1 MKKNTYTNFLFC
13 LFIALAMSSCV
24 SRSKMVY
31 LANATQTDISNTA
44 ATYEPKIQVDDIL
57 QLVITAENSDVVA
70 PYNLKRVQISS
81 DQVGSSDQSSNL
93 LMTYLVDSNGDIDM
107 PQIGLVHIAGK
118 TRREAI
124 QEIKNKLSEY
134 ITEPLVSLRIANFK
148 ISVLGEVNRPDTY
161 TVTGERITLL
171 EAISKAGDLTIQGKR
186 DNIIVIREVD
196 GNRSINRVDLT
207 NSDFITSPFYYL
219 AQNDVVYVEPNQMKL
234 NNANV
239 GPSLT
244 IAVSAVSLLI
254 SLIVIFT
261 R

>member
-1 MKKNTYTNFLFC
+1 ML
-13 LFIALAMSSCV
+13 IALAMSSCV

-70 PYNLKRVQISS
+70 PYNLKRAQISS

-196 GNRSINRVDLT
+196 GNRTINRVDLT

>member
-1 MKKNTYTNFLFC
+1 ML
-13 LFIALAMSSCV
+13 IALAMSSCV

-161 TVTGERITLL
+161 TITGERITLL

-196 GNRSINRVDLT
+196 GNRTINRVDLT

>member
-1 MKKNTYTNFLFC
+1 
-13 LFIALAMSSCV
+13 
-24 SRSKMVY
+24 MVY

>member
-1 MKKNTYTNFLFC
+1 ML
-13 LFIALAMSSCV
+13 IALAMSSCV

>member
-1 MKKNTYTNFLFC
+1 ML
-13 LFIALAMSSCV
+13 IALAMSSCV

-196 GNRSINRVDLT
+196 GNRTINRVDLT